1 MPNLNE
7 KLEWTDVDQRAVDT
21 ARILAADAVEKV
33 GSGHPGTAM
42 SLAPV
47 AYLLFQKIM
56 NQDPGD
62 DRWQGRDRFIL
73 SPGHTSLTLYT
84 QLFLGG
90 YGLEMGDLESLRT
103 WGALTPGHPEYK
115 HTKGVEITTG
125 PLGQGLASAVGFAY
139 AQRYMRGLFDPK
151 TPAGQSPFDHH
162 VFCIASEG
170 DVQEGVTAEACAL
183 AGHQQLGSLIVVWDR
198 NHISIEEDTDV
209 AFTEDVPARFASY
222 GWDVQ
227 SVDWTRTGNYV
238 EDVAELYAAI
248 ERAKAVTDKP
258 SFIELRTII
267 GYPAPNKQNTGAVHG
282 AKLGAEE
289 VAATKEL
296 LGFDPAKSFF
306 IDQQVLD
313 HTRTLRERGA
323 KAHEAWDQKMTAW
336 RAANPEA
343 AELYDRLIA
352 GQLPADYR
360 EAFPVFEAG
369 SSLATRAASG
379 KVINAIAGTF
389 PELWGGSADL
399 AGSNLTTITGADSF
413 NPVARTTDDWTGNP
427 YGRVLHFGIREQ
439 AAAAIVNGIVLSSP
453 TRAFSG
459 TFFVFSDYQRPAVR
473 LSALMGIPALYV
485 WTHDS
490 IGVGEDGPT
499 HQPIE
504 HLSSLRA
511 IPGFD
516 VVRPADAN
524 ETAVAW
530 RTVLERQERP
540 AGLVLS
546 RQNLPVWTREDV
558 PGEGEK
564 YASAEGAARGGY
576 VMADTEGTPDVIII
590 ATGSEVEVAIEA
602 RQQLAQ
608 QGVFARVVSMPCR
621 EWFDEQS
628 EQYRESVLP
637 SSVAARVSVEAGVAM
652 SWHDLLGSA
661 GRAVSIEHFGAS
673 ADAKTLYREFG
684 ITPQAVVA
692 AAQESIKAAQ

>member
-162 VFCIASEG
+162 LFCIASEG

-323 KAHEAWDQKMTAW
+323 KAHEAWDQKMAAW

-343 AELYDRLIA
+343 AKLYDRLLA